1 MVVVDD
7 ITKNDPKS
15 KVDVAW
21 DGDEVLE
28 MTLELTLEMVVE
40 LEMKMKS
47 WCLRLRWRRELLKA
61 ISFGEVKKKEM
72 EM

>member
-21 DGDEVLE
+21 DGDDDLNPKVVVAWDGEDDLGDVLE
-28 MTLELTLEMVVE
+28 LVVE

-47 WCLRLRWRRELLKA
+47 CGGDF
-61 ISFGEVKKKEM
+61 FGEVK
-72 EM
+72 